1 MKIVLDLLLT
11 IKWKRCLK
19 LRSLIKES
27 ETMKKG
33 FCFRVIISVILLLLG
48 LGAGSSAY
56 AEKKFIKGEAR
67 FYSQDE
73 DPLNFVKS
81 QLLEKSFRN
90 VITKEMNRLGF
101 NSESFWRTFDEKF
114 EETFKPM
121 QESLEKK
128 FQDPETEKMD
138 PEDREK
144 YQKALRVRRLKEL
157 KKFGKLSHVI
167 KSYVIKRMKRSIKYP
182 NSRYMRLMAVVDHN
196 RLRSLYSQYVDIG
209 GKKEFNTLFLDV
221 NFELQGMAWKDLG
234 VQVKTDFTE
243 VIKTHWLNWF
253 NSKLGDSIKN
263 FSILDKNT
271 KDKIETYLHS
281 YKSEKERDE
290 MFRGGLIAKVKFKI
304 KKNGED
310 TVQKLRGFS
319 FKGQYLL
326 LDLDNQKPL
335 DYFDFPK
342 TTHSYSTIDDHSLS
356 SQVASYLYRVP
367 IPRFEKTRN
376 KLNRIMKKK
385 GSYQLEVESVTS
397 IQEVIELM
405 NLLKNK
411 GIVQRL
417 QPKVKL
423 FDKARA
429 LIQLDYYSDFE
440 ALKKVILALQNG
452 QLLNGRSIYV
462 KKNDH
467 GYYILLG
474 GEAIQSKVQEAQKV
488 ERL

>member
-1 MKIVLDLLLT
+1 
-11 IKWKRCLK
+11 
-19 LRSLIKES
+19 
-27 ETMKKG
+27 MKKG
-33 FCFRVIISVILLLLG
+33 FCFRVTISVAFLLLFLG
-48 LGAGSSAY
+48 VGSSAY

-114 EETFKPM
+114 EEHFKPM
-121 QESLEKK
+121 QESLEEK
-128 FQDPETEKMD
+128 FQDPETEKMEA
-138 PEDREK
+138 EDREK

-167 KSYVIKRMKRSIKYP
+167 KSYVIKRMKRSVKYP

-196 RLRSLYSQYVDIG
+196 RLRSLYSRYINIG

-221 NFELQGMAWKDLG
+221 DFELQGLTWKDLG

-253 NSKLGDSIKN
+253 NSKLGDSVKK
-263 FSILDKNT
+263 FSIIERNS
-271 KDKIETYLHS
+271 KDKVEAYLHS
-281 YKSEKERDE
+281 YKSENERDE
-290 MFRGGLIAKVKFKI
+290 IFQDGLLAKVKFKI
-304 KKNGED
+304 KKNSED
-310 TVQKLRGFS
+310 GVQKMRGFS

-326 LDLDNQKPL
+326 LDLDTQEPL

-342 TTHSYSTIDDHSLS
+342 TTHSYSTVDDHSLS

-367 IPRFEKTRN
+367 IPRFEKSKN

-385 GSYQLEVESVTS
+385 GSYQLEVENVLS
-397 IQEVIELM
+397 IQEVMELM
-405 NLLKNK
+405 GLLKEK

-423 FDKARA
+423 FDQGRA
-429 LIQLDYYSDFE
+429 LIELDYYSDYE
-440 ALKKVILALQNG
+440 ALKKVILKLQSRN
-452 QLLNGRSIYV
+452 LLNGRSIYV

-467 GYYILLG
+467 GYYVLLG
-474 GEAIQSKVQEAQKV
+474 GEAIQSKKQEAQKI

>member
-1 MKIVLDLLLT
+1 
-11 IKWKRCLK
+11 
-19 LRSLIKES
+19 
-27 ETMKKG
+27 MKKG
-33 FCFRVIISVILLLLG
+33 FCFRVIIFVTLLLLG

-81 QLLEKSFRN
+81 QLLEKSFRD
-90 VITKEMNRLGF
+90 VITKKMNRLGF
-101 NSESFWRTFDEKF
+101 NSESFWRTFDETF
-114 EETFKPM
+114 EEQFKPM

-138 PEDREK
+138 TEDREK

-167 KSYVIKRMKRSIKYP
+167 KSYVIKRMKRSVKYP

-196 RLRSLYSQYVDIG
+196 RLRSLYSRYINIG

-221 NFELQGMAWKDLG
+221 DFELQGLTWKDLG

-253 NSKLGDSIKN
+253 NSKLGDSIKS
-263 FSILDKNT
+263 FSILDKGS
-271 KDKIETYLHS
+271 KDKIESYLHS
-281 YKSEKERDE
+281 YKSKKERDE
-290 MFRGGLIAKVKFKI
+290 RFRGGLLVKLKFKI
-304 KKNGED
+304 KKNSED
-310 TVQKLRGFS
+310 TVQKMRGFS

-335 DYFDFPK
+335 DFLDFPK
-342 TTHSYSTIDDHSLS
+342 TTHSYSTADDHTLS

-367 IPRFEKTRN
+367 LSRFEKTKK
-376 KLNRIMKKK
+376 KLSRIMKKK
-385 GSYQLEVESVTS
+385 GSYQLEVENVTS
-397 IQEVIELM
+397 IQEVMELM
-405 NLLKNK
+405 TLLKQK

-417 QPKVKL
+417 QPKIKL
-423 FDKARA
+423 FDQTRA
-429 LIQLDYYSDFE
+429 LIHLDYYSDYE
-440 ALKKVILALQNG
+440 VLKKVILTLQNG
-452 QLLNGRSIYV
+452 HLLNGRSIYV

-467 GYYILLG
+467 GYYVLLG

-488 ERL
+488 ETL